1 MKKSVL
7 LKVLLS
13 SFLLLSIGG
22 HIHSQ
27 GLYSR
32 KNAQDRG
39 GEQKGEII
47 TRVNWD
53 DNDNW
58 IDAGGNDTQ
67 VPVGEGLL
75 ILSLLAGGY
84 ALIKKRNITKR
95 NED

>member
-7 LKVLLS
+7 LKLLLS
-13 SFLLLSIGG
+13 ALLLLSIDGQM
-22 HIHSQ
+22 HSQ

-39 GEQKGEII
+39 AEQTGDII
-47 TRVNWD
+47 LRANRGD
-53 DNDNW
+53 PDNW

-67 VPVGEGLL
+67 VPVGEGVL

-84 ALIKKRNITKR
+84 ALIKKRNIKKA